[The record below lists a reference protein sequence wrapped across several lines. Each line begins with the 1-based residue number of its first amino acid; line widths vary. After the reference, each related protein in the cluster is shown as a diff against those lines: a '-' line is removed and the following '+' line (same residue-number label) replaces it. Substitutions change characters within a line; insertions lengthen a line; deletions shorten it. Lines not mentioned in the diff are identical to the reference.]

1 MHNVNLSLKFTQR
14 LRYFA
19 CVQTSPISFDARV
32 PFLHATKEIGD
43 VCTQAKDSKH
53 TTIKWSIG
61 SSTE

>member
-32 PFLHATKEIGD
+32 PFPRATKEIGD
-43 VCTQAKDSKH
+43 VFTQPKDTKH

-61 SSTE
+61 SPTE